1 MLLKLYDQNKKALGY
16 IKDHKDLKIES
27 ELSSGDKKLS
37 FTLIKKCDIHIEE
50 EYYIETKT
58 DRYVVKESSLSSSI
72 SVDYVATLDLEDL
85 EEPIEKYVATDAT
98 LQEAADMALI
108 GSGWRAEVDESLSEK
123 RRNANMVN
131 TTKLTVL
138 KKLKAAF
145 FCEIEFDS
153 LNQIV
158 KFREKIG
165 KNQGVHF
172 FKGLNLRN
180 VKCGSDTYDYYTRIL
195 PIGSD
200 GLKISEINNGKEY
213 LENYQYSRKVRT
225 YLWQD
230 DSYTDSESLK
240 EDAEKKLDDLSKP
253 KKTYQADLIDL
264 ARQKNFSYL
273 SYGLGDT
280 IVLCDPSSRIKE
292 EQRIVKMTEYPQNFL
307 KNTCE
312 LSNTV
317 LTFEEIQ
324 QQLQE
329 AASIIE
335 NITTSNGTVKGSTV
349 DKIVVGQIA
358 DFEAEVAKIS
368 KGKFEEIETDYLYV
382 AGELGAIKASIGEI
396 QTNYLVA
403 TEADLKYATIENLQ
417 TINAEVQNFRA
428 EYGDF
433 KAITSENITA
443 ISARIENISGDLAD
457 YKQIVANEITAAKGW
472 MLESSI
478 GSAQISDLDV
488 VKLNAGTID
497 TSIVNLSS
505 PDSSMQITGSQ
516 ILVNDVSD
524 ALNPLNRIILGK
536 YINSDKKTEYGLLVR
551 SEDGQTI
558 MIDGTGVHNAGITD
572 GAIDNN
578 KVADNANIS
587 GKKLDINSVVTQIN
601 EGETKISQTIVQV
614 GDKTLDIAL
623 SEQTYAID
631 HIDISGRNLLRN
643 SKTLIFEKYGLIQIL

>member
-1 MLLKLYDQNKKALGY
+1 MLLKLYDQDKKALGY

-37 FTLIKKCDIHIEE
+37 FTLTKKCDIHIEE

-58 DRYVVKESSLSSSI
+58 DRYVVKESSLSSTN
-72 SVDYVATLDLEDL
+72 SVDYVATLDLEAL

-138 KKLKAAF
+138 KKIKAAF

-158 KFREKIG
+158 KFKEKIG

-200 GLKISEINNGKEY
+200 GLKISVINDGKEY

-230 DSYTDSESLK
+230 DSYADPESLK
-240 EDAEKKLDDLSKP
+240 EDAGKKLDDLSKP

-264 ARQKNFSYL
+264 ARQKGFSYL

-280 IVLCDPSSRIKE
+280 IILCDPSSGIKE
-292 EQRIVKMTEYPQNFL
+292 KQRIVKMTEYPQNLL

-329 AASIIE
+329 AASIVE

-396 QTNYLVA
+396 QTNYLIA

-417 TINAEVQNFRA
+417 AINAEVQNFRA

-433 KAITSENITA
+433 KSITSENITA

-457 YKQIVANEITAAKGW
+457 YKQIVTNEITAAKGW

-551 SEDGQTI
+551 SKDGQTI

-631 HIDISGRNLLRN
+631 HIDISSRNLLRN